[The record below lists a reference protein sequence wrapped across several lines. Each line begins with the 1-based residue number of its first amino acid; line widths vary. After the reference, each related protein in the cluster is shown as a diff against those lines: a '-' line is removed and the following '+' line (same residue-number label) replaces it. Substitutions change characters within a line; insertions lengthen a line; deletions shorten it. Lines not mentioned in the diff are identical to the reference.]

1 LSASL
6 REEIG
11 YTPSYTLAVFC
22 CKIILMNS
30 EIAKILS
37 EMAML
42 LEMKGVP
49 FKPRAYEK
57 AAVII
62 ETLEEDIRDTYKKGG
77 LKSLMD
83 ISGIGQGIAEKIEEY
98 IKTKQI
104 KDYEHLKKQVP
115 VDVGGLTSIES
126 LGPKSVYKLYK
137 KLGIKTV
144 GQLEKAAKA
153 GKLRDLEGF
162 GEKSEKKLL
171 KGIEFL
177 KTGQGRFILGFVRPT
192 INSILERLRK
202 LPYVEMAEP
211 AGSIRRMQETI
222 GDLDILAISKEPEK
236 VIDYFVKM
244 PEAAHIYGQGPTKV
258 NIRLNNGM
266 DADLRVLKPASF
278 GAALQY
284 FTGDKYHNI
293 ALREIAVRKGY
304 KLNEY
309 GLYKGK
315 KLAAGK
321 TEEEIYKKLGLELIP
336 PEIRTNSGEIES
348 ALRQA
353 QGKPGGLPQLIDYG
367 SLKGDLQVQTNWTDG
382 QNSIKEMAEAA
393 KKSGL
398 EYIVI
403 TDHTKFLA
411 MTGGLDEK
419 KLLRQMK
426 EIDRVQKEVNGIKIL
441 KGAEVNIL
449 KDGRPDISDEAL
461 AKLDVVGG
469 AVHSNFNLSEKEQT
483 QRLIGAM
490 ENPNIDI
497 IFHPTGRVIQKRE
510 PYKVDMD
517 ALIKAAKRTKT
528 ILEIDAYPSRLDL
541 KDQHIRKAVE
551 AGVKLS
557 IDSDAH
563 SISHFQYLELG
574 VAQAKRGWASKNDV
588 VNTKNWPEMLK
599 FLK

>member
-1 LSASL
+1 MN
-6 REEIG
+6 EEI
-11 YTPSYTLAVFC
+11 S
-22 CKIILMNS
+22 
-30 EIAKILS
+30 KILF
-37 EMAML
+37 EIAML
-42 LEMKGVP
+42 LEMKEVP

-57 AAVII
+57 AALII
-62 ETLEEDIRDTYKKGG
+62 ETLEEDVRDIYKKGG
-77 LKSLMD
+77 LKALMD

-98 IKTKQI
+98 IKTKRI

-115 VDVGGLTSIES
+115 VDVSELTSVEG

-137 KLGIKTV
+137 KLGIKTI
-144 GQLEKAAKA
+144 GELEKAAKA

-162 GEKSEKKLL
+162 GEKSEEKIL

-177 KTGQGRFILGFVRPT
+177 KSGQGRFILGFVWPLV
-192 INSILERLRK
+192 NSILERLRS
-202 LPYVEMAEP
+202 LPYVEIAEP
-211 AGSIRRMQETI
+211 AGSIRRMQETV

-244 PEAAHIYGQGPTKV
+244 PEASYIYAKGSTKA

-266 DADLRVLKPASF
+266 DADLRVLEPKSF

-293 ALREIAVRKGY
+293 ALREIAIKKGY

-321 TEEEIYKKLGLELIP
+321 TEEEIYKKLGLEWIP
-336 PEIRTNSGEIES
+336 PEIRINSGEIK
-348 ALRQA
+348 AA
-353 QGKPGGLPQLIDYG
+353 QEGKLPKLIEYG

-393 KKSGL
+393 KKADL

-403 TDHTKFLA
+403 TDHTKSLA

-419 KLLRQMK
+419 KLLRQMR
-426 EIDRVQKEVNGIKIL
+426 EIDEVQKQVSGIKIL

-449 KDGRPDISDEAL
+449 KDGQMDISDEIL
-461 AKLDVVGG
+461 AKLDVAGG

-483 QRLIGAM
+483 QRIVRAM
-490 ENPNIDI
+490 ENPNIDV

-510 PYKVDMD
+510 SYKIDID

-528 ILEIDAYPSRLDL
+528 VLEIDAYPSRLDL

-563 SISHFQYLELG
+563 SILHFQYLELG
-574 VAQAKRGWASKNDV
+574 IAQARRGWAEAKDILNIRKWQD
-588 VNTKNWPEMLK
+588 MLK